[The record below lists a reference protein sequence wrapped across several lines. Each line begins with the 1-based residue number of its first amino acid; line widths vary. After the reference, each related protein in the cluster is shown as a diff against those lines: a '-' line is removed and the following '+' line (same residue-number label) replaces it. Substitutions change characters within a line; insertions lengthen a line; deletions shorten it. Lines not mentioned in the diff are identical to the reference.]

1 MVYFHKELFMR
12 KRSLLFFVVL
22 CVALESAI
30 TQTKAPVSL
39 DDAITNAVRYL
50 HTTIPLRSRVAVIH
64 FGTSGAL
71 HEYLTE
77 NFTNKLKSNPQL
89 IVSDQR
95 NIVPTIKQ
103 FTPPSHEALADATAR
118 DMGKRLN
125 VDVVITGAVRLT
137 DSVYRFSVQA
147 VAVKTNQVYWSY
159 SYIIQP
165 DRNFLALLE

>member
-1 MVYFHKELFMR
+1 MK
-12 KRSLLFFVVL
+12 KRALLFFVAL
-22 CVALESAI
+22 CVTLEPAI
-30 TQTKAPVSL
+30 TQTRTPVSL

-64 FGTSGAL
+64 FGTSAAL

-77 NFTNKLKSNPQL
+77 NFTNKLKPNPQL
-89 IVSDQR
+89 TVADQR
-95 NIVPTIKQ
+95 NIAPTIKQ
-103 FTPPSHEALADATAR
+103 FNLPPNEALPDATAR
-118 DMGKRLN
+118 DVGKRLN

-137 DSVYRFSVQA
+137 GSVYRFSVQA

-165 DRNFLALLE
+165 DQNFLALLE